1 MSTTIEQMILDA
13 KRLANRLKEKEQ
25 LADVLSNETER
36 VNYQLDSMRQF
47 QDDINALN
55 ILARDRSNADM
66 IHTIHQENPQIREI
80 QQENRQLKASIEE
93 HQRAIELIM
102 TKYRQHTQRQIEE
115 TKLDFDKLVK
125 ASEMND
131 CTNIISSQAQQ
142 LQEAIGVM
150 QEAVKMGDDDMNKY
164 VEQLM
169 QLKTENQGLRE
180 LLGIARSMNSI
191 LMDREKK
198 EIATQTEE
206 DSNVKS

>member
-1 MSTTIEQMILDA
+1 MILDA

-25 LADVLSNETER
+25 LADSLSNETER

-55 ILARDRSNADM
+55 ILARERSNADM

-125 ASEMND
+125 ANEMND
-131 CTNIISSQAQQ
+131 VSVLWAELGLNVLNSLIEFVS
-142 LQEAIGVM
+142 
-150 QEAVKMGDDDMNKY
+150 
-164 VEQLM
+164 EQ
-169 QLKTENQGLRE
+169 
-180 LLGIARSMNSI
+180 I
-191 LMDREKK
+191 LMEFCIRLILKLLYNEFMNFLELFRFQKWK
-198 EIATQTEE
+198 LLKLVPKFIFFL
-206 DSNVKS
+206 VLFWL

>member
-1 MSTTIEQMILDA
+1 LHQHSSTQSSSRSSKKKQKKIKIKNNFLFFKNFSLNFKVKDNFFTPSIITATTTVRMSTPIEQMILDA

-131 CTNIISSQAQQ
+131 VSSSWG
-142 LQEAIGVM
+142 I
-150 QEAVKMGDDDMNKY
+150 
-164 VEQLM
+164 
-169 QLKTENQGLRE
+169 LR
-180 LLGIARSMNSI
+180 
-191 LMDREKK
+191 
-198 EIATQTEE
+198 
-206 DSNVKS
+206 

>member
-1 MSTTIEQMILDA
+1 MILDA

-25 LADVLSNETER
+25 LADSLSNETER

-55 ILARDRSNADM
+55 ILARERSNADM

-125 ASEMND
+125 ANEMND
-131 CTNIISSQAQQ
+131 VSVLWAELGLDVLNSLIEFVS
-142 LQEAIGVM
+142 
-150 QEAVKMGDDDMNKY
+150 
-164 VEQLM
+164 EQ
-169 QLKTENQGLRE
+169 
-180 LLGIARSMNSI
+180 I
-191 LMDREKK
+191 LMEFCIRLILKLLYNEFMNFLELFRFQKWK
-198 EIATQTEE
+198 LLKLVPKFIFFL
-206 DSNVKS
+206 VLFWL

>member
-1 MSTTIEQMILDA
+1 MSTPIEQMILDA

-131 CTNIISSQAQQ
+131 VSMDWVDRGGYDGDQLGFDRRSSPWSIFQDLLPEF
-142 LQEAIGVM
+142 LQI
-150 QEAVKMGDDDMNKY
+150 
-164 VEQLM
+164 L
-169 QLKTENQGLRE
+169 LKF
-180 LLGIARSMNSI
+180 
-191 LMDREKK
+191 
-198 EIATQTEE
+198 
-206 DSNVKS
+206 